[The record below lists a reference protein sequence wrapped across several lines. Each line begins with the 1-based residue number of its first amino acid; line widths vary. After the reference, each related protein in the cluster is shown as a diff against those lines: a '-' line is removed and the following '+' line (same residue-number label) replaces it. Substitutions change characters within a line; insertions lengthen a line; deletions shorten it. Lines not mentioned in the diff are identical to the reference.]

1 MNTALA
7 DAAALNRMLDENND
21 DWDVV
26 LPLFSQERVKEGHA
40 LTDLSFYTFSLSG
53 RQQFSFMIRQTI
65 RQTLN
70 RWLPFLVDPDPMAE
84 VSKGM
89 KLSEAYY
96 RMNKI
101 HKVIPV
107 ARTVNDEIMREYF
120 EKKIGLIPPDYDN
133 DDKVWKKIVI
143 YGIPVAAV
151 AAALFGGKRHR

>member
-1 MNTALA
+1 MGISKLEYDITSSTKLNALLLGDAAHATSPQIGQGMNTALA

-40 LTDLSFYTFSLSG
+40 LTDLSFYTFSSSG
-53 RQQFSFMIRQTI
+53 RQQFSFMIRQTT

-89 KLSEAYY
+89 KLSESYY

-101 HKVIPV
+101 HKVIPA
-107 ARTVNDEIMREYF
+107 ARTVNDEIMR
-120 EKKIGLIPPDYDN
+120 
-133 DDKVWKKIVI
+133 
-143 YGIPVAAV
+143 
-151 AAALFGGKRHR
+151 